1 MTHSSLVKHYL
12 MWVLF
17 CCRRSGGRI
26 SSGGIKA
33 KRESELRSAPAP
45 APAPSVTVVHAAA
58 APSTVH
64 VVHSA
69 PAYAPSCGKNR
80 FALPKIEMNITQYYM
95 NAGISTGAWIGLTAL
110 ELMQA
115 AEREKRRAAELQRQ
129 LETQRQLGKNEA
141 EIEAL
146 QRQI

>member
-1 MTHSSLVKHYL
+1 
-12 MWVLF
+12 
-17 CCRRSGGRI
+17 
-26 SSGGIKA
+26 
-33 KRESELRSAPAP
+33 
-45 APAPSVTVVHAAA
+45 
-58 APSTVH
+58 
-64 VVHSA
+64 
-69 PAYAPSCGKNR
+69 
-80 FALPKIEMNITQYYM
+80 MNLTQNFI

-146 QRQI
+146 QRQIKEQNDKMNAIQATMDQKK